1 MIKIGEEQVP
11 WYEGMTVSGLL
22 AQRED
27 GHMYAVVRLNGKLIS
42 RPKFDTTP
50 IPDNSE
56 VILIP
61 MVAGG

>member
-1 MIKIGEEQVP
+1 MIKVGDEKIP
-11 WYEGMTVSGLL
+11 WHEGMTVASLL
-22 AQRED
+22 EQRED

-42 RPKFDTTP
+42 RPKFESTP

>member
-1 MIKIGEEQVP
+1 VIKVGDELVP
-11 WYEGMTVSGLL
+11 WQEGMTVASLL

-42 RPKFDTTP
+42 RPKFETTP
-50 IPDNSE
+50 IPDNAE
-56 VILIP
+56 IILIP